1 MIQSVLAIEIDD
13 PNYKKLIRE
22 LLDSYE
28 SRNDVKAEE
37 LMTNLH
43 EKLPELKYFNDDM
56 IFSKIGIS
64 SNNILVLIY
73 DFPFSISI
81 ILPPDLILC
90 THSSINTFTEFI
102 I

>member
-28 SRNDVKAEE
+28 SRNDAKAEE

-56 IFSKIGIS
+56 IFSKIGID
-64 SNNILVLIY
+64 IEYLPIIY
-73 DFPFSISI
+73 WY
-81 ILPPDLILC
+81 
-90 THSSINTFTEFI
+90 
-102 I
+102 